1 MQCIMSEVHRVE
13 IYQHEKNTVKEGV
26 LIHLWSCCIAEDHMW
41 CSNYIVIKSCHD
53 NNFWQP

>member
-26 LIHLWSCCIAEDHMW
+26 LIGA
-41 CSNYIVIKSCHD
+41 VA
-53 NNFWQP
+53 